1 MYSSTMPLSF
11 PAEALQQLSALV
23 RDIEPRAGQPRSLAL
38 ASAVHEEGVSSAA
51 FALANSLVRQHG
63 LRVLLVDANLRAPSL
78 HELCDLPRAP
88 GLAELMNGG
97 GAWQGAAHEVQGGL
111 TVITAGV
118 VVEHPSRLF
127 AGSALQD
134 QLTRLD
140 GAVDWVLFDCP
151 AVNVYPDAAAIAAA
165 CAATVLVVRSG
176 RTRREIVQDAKRRL
190 EQAGASV
197 AGVVLNRRRY
207 YIPEA
212 LYRWL

>member
-1 MYSSTMPLSF
+1 MYAKTMPLSF
-11 PAEALQQLSALV
+11 PSEALQQLSALV
-23 RDIEPRAGQPRSLAL
+23 RDIEPRLGQPRSLAL
-38 ASAVHEEGVSSAA
+38 ASAVHEEGVSSTA

-88 GLAELMNGG
+88 GLAELINDGH
-97 GAWQGAAHEVQGGL
+97 AWQGAAHVVQGGL
-111 TVITAGV
+111 TVITAGATL
-118 VVEHPSRLF
+118 EHPSRLF
-127 AGSALQD
+127 TGSALVD
-134 QLTRLD
+134 GLTRLD
-140 GAVDWVLFDCP
+140 GEVDWVVFDCP

-165 CAATVLVVRSG
+165 CAATVLIVRSG
-176 RTRREIVQDAKRRL
+176 RTRREVVQDAKRRL
-190 EQAGASV
+190 EQAGAHL